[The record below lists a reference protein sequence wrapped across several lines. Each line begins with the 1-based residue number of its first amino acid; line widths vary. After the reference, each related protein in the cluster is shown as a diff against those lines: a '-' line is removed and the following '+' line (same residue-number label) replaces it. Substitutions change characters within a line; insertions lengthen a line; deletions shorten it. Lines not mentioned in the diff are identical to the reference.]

1 MVREPMTIRQAIRD
15 AERRLKQKKYLSPG
29 LDAEILLAACLGMER
44 TGLFRDMDRP
54 VASQEM
60 QSFNDIVER
69 RLRGEPVAYIVGR
82 KEFWSLDLK
91 VSPAVLV
98 PRPETEILV
107 QAVLETARRPGKAA
121 PCILEIGTG
130 SGAISVALARELQ
143 SARIVST
150 DLSLAALGIA
160 RENAASHGVADRI
173 FFLVCNLLEPFCGSF
188 DMIASNPPY
197 LSESEYEG
205 LPGEIREFEPKG
217 ALLAGPEGTEFN
229 RTIIRHAG
237 VHLKDGGWLF
247 LEIGFDQKDA
257 VQALLVQSG
266 HYDSVRVTK
275 DYAGIDRVVAARRRL
290 KKGG

>member
-1 MVREPMTIRQAIRD
+1 MVREPMTIRQAIKD
-15 AERRLKQKKYLSPG
+15 AERRLGQKGFLSPG
-29 LDAEILLAACLGMER
+29 LDAEILLAFCLETDR

-54 VASQEM
+54 VAPQEL
-60 QSFNDIVER
+60 QSFNGFVER

-107 QAVLETARRPGKAA
+107 QVVLEKARRPGTVA

-130 SGAISVALARELQ
+130 SGAISIALARELV
-143 SARIVST
+143 SARIIST
-150 DLSLAALGIA
+150 DLSLEALGIA
-160 RENAASHGVADRI
+160 RENAASQGVADRI
-173 FFLVCNLLEPFCGSF
+173 FFLACNLLEPFRGSF

-205 LPGEIREFEPKG
+205 LPGEIRDYEPKG
-217 ALLAGPEGTEFN
+217 ALLAGPEGTEFHRAVIHN
-229 RTIIRHAG
+229 AG
-237 VHLKDGGWLF
+237 AHLKDGGWLF

-257 VQALLVQSG
+257 VHALLVQSG
-266 HYDSVRVTK
+266 HYDSVGFTG
-275 DYAGIDRVVAARRRL
+275 DYAGIDRVASARRRL